1 MNKELRCLKFRVAF
15 NPGYRETRP
24 PKVSQPCL
32 LTSGGREVLK
42 RKSPS
47 SEGRA
52 PSCHWRPRPPHRLSP
67 QRPPHGLSPCAA
79 SKLVALMWE
88 QVETSDLRFWMRSP
102 ILCRSPRIPPA
113 PLFLPFPGHPRPSQ
127 VQHCRVRTA

>member
-1 MNKELRCLKFRVAF
+1 MNKELRCLKLRVEF

-47 SEGRA
+47 SEGHA
-52 PSCHWRPRPPHRLSP
+52 PSWRWRPRPPTG
-67 QRPPHGLSPCAA
+67 RPPNALCTVSLLVLPA
-79 SKLVALMWE
+79 S
-88 QVETSDLRFWMRSP
+88 
-102 ILCRSPRIPPA
+102 
-113 PLFLPFPGHPRPSQ
+113 
-127 VQHCRVRTA
+127 